1 MKCKTCGQEVQE
13 NVIQEIPKKTLEWG
27 RTCEQELNWQDAKD
41 WCKKQGKSWRLPTR
55 VELLQ
60 AYDEK
65 VFGFGAGSY
74 WSETEVS
81 ATGARDVYFPDG
93 SQDTSGKTATYYVR
107 CVKG

>member
-27 RTCEQELNWQDAKD
+27 RTCEKELNWQDAKD
-41 WCKKQGKSWRLPTR
+41 WCEKQGKGWRLPTR

-65 VFGFGAGSY
+65 VPGFGAGYY
-74 WSETEVS
+74 WSETEYSGTYARNVNF
-81 ATGARDVYFPDG
+81 TGGGQSYDD
-93 SQDTSGKTATYYVR
+93 KTYTIYVR
-107 CVKG
+107 CVRG